1 MNIDYINTLYPD
13 AKNKNPKLYIQS
25 LETVISV
32 LEEKIEMLE
41 SCIFNNEKHIAEY
54 KQLFDES
61 MRLLER
67 NRIEMY
73 GDDEN
78 DGRLIKEF
86 QDGMQQG
93 IEITKEVINEQKTH

>member
-1 MNIDYINTLYPD
+1 MQKPKTL
-13 AKNKNPKLYIQS
+13 NYIQS
-25 LETVISV
+25 LETLIGV

-61 MRLLER
+61 MRILER

-78 DGRLIKEF
+78 DGELIKKF
-86 QDGMQQG
+86 SDGLQQG
-93 IEITKEVINEQKTH
+93 IQIVQEVMNEKTH

>member
-13 AKNKNPKLYIQS
+13 AKNKNPELYIES
-25 LETVISV
+25 LETLVSYF
-32 LEEKIEMLE
+32 EEKIEMLE

-61 MRLLER
+61 MRILER

-78 DGRLIKEF
+78 DGELIKKF
-86 QDGMQQG
+86 SDGLQQG
-93 IEITKEVINEQKTH
+93 IQIVQEVMNEKTH

>member
-13 AKNKNPKLYIQS
+13 AKTKNPELYIQS
-25 LETVISV
+25 LETLIGV

-78 DGRLIKEF
+78 DGELIKKF
-86 QDGMQQG
+86 SDGMQQG
-93 IEITKEVINEQKTH
+93 IQIVKEVINEKTH

>member
-41 SCIFNNEKHIAEY
+41 SCIFNNEKHIATY
-54 KQLFDES
+54 KELFDES

-78 DGRLIKEF
+78 DGQLIETYRK
-86 QDGMQQG
+86 GMHKG
-93 IEITKEVINEQKTH
+93 SEITKEVMNEQKTH

>member
-13 AKNKNPKLYIQS
+13 AKTKNPELYIQS
-25 LETVISV
+25 LETLIGF

-61 MRLLER
+61 MRILER

-73 GDDEN
+73 GDDKN
-78 DGRLIKEF
+78 DGRLLKEF
-86 QDGMQQG
+86 EDGMQKG
-93 IEITKEVINEQKTH
+93 IQIVQEVMNEKTH

>member
-1 MNIDYINTLYPD
+1 MNIDYINNLYPD
-13 AKNKNPKLYIQS
+13 AKNKNPELYIQS

-32 LEEKIEMLE
+32 LEEKNEMLE
-41 SCIFNNEKHIAEY
+41 SCIFNNEKQLAMY

-61 MRLLER
+61 MTLLER

-78 DGRLIKEF
+78 DGELIKTYREGL
-86 QDGMQQG
+86 QKGS
-93 IEITKEVINEQKTH
+93 EITKEVINEKTH